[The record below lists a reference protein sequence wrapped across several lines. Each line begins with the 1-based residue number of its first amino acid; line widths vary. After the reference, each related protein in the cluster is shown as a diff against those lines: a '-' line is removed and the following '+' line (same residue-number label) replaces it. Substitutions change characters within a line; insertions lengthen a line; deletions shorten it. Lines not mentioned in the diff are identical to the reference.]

1 MSNNVTEEM
10 VERESMEVDVVIV
23 GGGPSGLSAAIRLMQ
38 LAEKNDDEFI
48 VVVVEKASEIGKTK
62 EICEIEVEK
71 NHNKK
76 AVYSLQGK

>member
-1 MSNNVTEEM
+1 M
-10 VERESMEVDVVIV
+10 
-23 GGGPSGLSAAIRLMQ
+23 
-38 LAEKNDDEFI
+38 
-48 VVVVEKASEIGKTK
+48 EKASEIGKTK